1 MMSHHMSKACQT
13 LLCPS
18 DFHDRLLVPVT
29 FYFHCTP
36 CIVINMYFLNCIPVV
51 ETCGLSIYHSIAR
64 KLAERTDFKRFLN
77 NNEVHNGFKSYLF
90 HPKKIEQSQP
100 ACSQWSLTLGLRSH
114 YRIELFGA
122 GERECGSPLRSAPLP
137 GCS

>member
-1 MMSHHMSKACQT
+1 
-13 LLCPS
+13 
-18 DFHDRLLVPVT
+18 
-29 FYFHCTP
+29 
-36 CIVINMYFLNCIPVV
+36 MYFLNCIPVV
-51 ETCGLSIYHSIAR
+51 ETCGLSIYHSISR

-137 GCS
+137 GCSCDSHLGCKPQCSRSGIIAILHLLETKLVVLQASNF